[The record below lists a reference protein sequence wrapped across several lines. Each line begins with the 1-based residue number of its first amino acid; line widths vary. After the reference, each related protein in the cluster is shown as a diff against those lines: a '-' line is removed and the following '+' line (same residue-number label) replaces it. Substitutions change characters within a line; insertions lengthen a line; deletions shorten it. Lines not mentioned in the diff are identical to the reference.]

1 MWFRNL
7 RIFRFPADGSV
18 DSSRLNE
25 LLSAHPLKR
34 CGGFDM
40 ISRGWVYPRV
50 EGEFVH
56 AVNRQWLLALGVEQ
70 KLLPATVIRQVA
82 LERATQVES
91 EQNRKVGRK
100 ELRDLRE
107 QVTDELLPKAFTCRR
122 TTWGW
127 IDPVHGWLV
136 IDAGADA
143 RADEF
148 MESLSPLID
157 AGALRLLQTQ
167 VSPGAAMTEW
177 LATGDAPAGF
187 SIDRDL
193 ELKASAGGDAAIRY
207 VRHDLEGK
215 EIQAHIGA
223 GKIVTRL
230 GLTWNDKVSF
240 VLNDRLQIKRLAF
253 LDILKEAAEQE
264 AQDADEQFDVDF
276 ALMAGELAQM
286 FRDLVAALGGE
297 LKPA

>member
-7 RIFRFPADGSV
+7 RIFRLPADWSM
-18 DSSRLNE
+18 DATRFNE
-25 LLSAHPLKR
+25 LLAAHPLAR
-34 CGGFDM
+34 CGSFDM

-70 KLLPATVIRQVA
+70 KLLPTTVVRQVA
-82 LERATQVES
+82 LERAAQIES

-100 ELRDLRE
+100 ELRDLRD
-107 QVTDELLPKAFTCRR
+107 QVTDELLPKAFTRRR

-127 IDPVHGWLV
+127 IDPVNGWLV

-148 MESLSPLID
+148 MESLSPLIE
-157 AGALRLLQTQ
+157 AEVLRLLQTQ

-187 SIDRDL
+187 TIDRDL
-193 ELKASAGGDAAIRY
+193 ELKSSGGGESAIRY

-223 GKIVTRL
+223 GKIVTRV
-230 GLTWNDKVSF
+230 GMTWNDKVSF
-240 VLNDRLQIKRLAF
+240 VLTDKLQIKRLAF
-253 LDILKEAAEQE
+253 LDILKEEAEQE

-276 ALMAGELAQM
+276 TLMAGELSRM
-286 FRDLVAALGGE
+286 FGDLVTALGGE
-297 LKPA
+297 LRPV